1 MKAAEEATKAALM
14 PWSPRV
20 PPREEG
26 SGGGPAARSAPGGT
40 TWNRCRSSLRPLA
53 IPAEKKK
60 SHLVSRKTPRR
71 CVGQVGSCPVLPG
84 CRFRFPSALAF
95 GTRQAVSGA
104 WLCCHVQHSRK
115 KRGKPIQGNGS
126 APVRGVPIAL
136 EQWMWSFKAHRNQSG
151 VMGRVGAARIPLCAY
166 NLYILCAGGSGLQ
179 KGMLLHL
186 GRYP

>member
-1 MKAAEEATKAALM
+1 MAGRQRAQLL
-14 PWSPRV
+14 
-20 PPREEG
+20 
-26 SGGGPAARSAPGGT
+26 GGPPGT
-40 TWNRCRSSLRPLA
+40 TAGAPSGPSPSQLR
-53 IPAEKKK
+53 KKK
-60 SHLVSRKTPRR
+60 SHLDSRKTPRR